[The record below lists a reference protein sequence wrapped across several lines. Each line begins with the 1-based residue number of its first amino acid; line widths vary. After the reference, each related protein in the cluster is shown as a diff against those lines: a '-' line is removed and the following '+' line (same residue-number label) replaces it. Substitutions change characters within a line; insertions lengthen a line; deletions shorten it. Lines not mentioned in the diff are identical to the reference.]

1 LVSNSY
7 AKINLGLRVLA
18 RRPDG
23 YHDIRTGFVFINWYD
38 RLQVEPAAE
47 TVFRCNK
54 PDVPADGSN
63 LVLRALDLLRK
74 ETGRKLNYRIQ
85 LSKNIPMG
93 AGLGGGSSNAAAML
107 RMVNEMAGLG
117 YSRDQLAALGVRL
130 GADVPVF
137 VMGQPAI
144 GGGTGGDLEFVDIQP
159 DAHIVTVF
167 PNVFSSTAEAYAHCM
182 PYEDEALDVRSVL
195 LDLPMD
201 DWPTFLVNDLEPPVM
216 AMLPVVGDLKDQM
229 MELGA
234 TYAAMSG
241 SGSSVFGLFEQEF
254 AAAEAFEYLK
264 QEGYPASLTSPGF
277 RIFAGH

>member
-1 LVSNSY
+1 MTSNSY

-54 PDVPADGSN
+54 PDVPADSSN

-74 ETGRKLNYRIQ
+74 ETGRTLNYRIQ

-107 RMVNEMAGLG
+107 RIVNEMEDLG
-117 YSRDQLAALGVRL
+117 YSREQLAAFGARL

-137 VMGQPAI
+137 VMGEPAI
-144 GGGTGGDLEFVDIQP
+144 GGGTGGDLKFVDIQP

-167 PNVFSSTAEAYAHCM
+167 PNVFSSTAEAYAHCT

-195 LDLPMD
+195 LDMPMD

-216 AMLPVVGDLKDQM
+216 ETLPIVGGLKDQM
-229 MELGA
+229 IEMGA

-264 QEGYPASLTSPGF
+264 AQGYPATLTPPRF
-277 RIFAGH
+277 RPKV

>member
-1 LVSNSY
+1 MISNSY

-38 RLQVEPAAE
+38 RLQVEPAPE

-54 PDVPADGSN
+54 PDVPADDSN
-63 LVLRALDLLRK
+63 LVMRALNLLRK
-74 ETGRKLNYRIQ
+74 ETGRNLNYRIQ

-93 AGLGGGSSNAAAML
+93 AGLGGGSGNAATFL
-107 RMVNEMAGLG
+107 RMVNEMEGLG
-117 YSRDQLAALGVRL
+117 YSLDQLAALGARL

-137 VMGQPAI
+137 VMGRPAI

-167 PNVFSSTAEAYAHCM
+167 PNEFSSTAEAYAHCA
-182 PYEDEALDVRSVL
+182 PYEDESLDVRSVL

-201 DWPTFLVNDLEPPVM
+201 DWSTFLVNDLEPPVIEV
-216 AMLPVVGDLKDQM
+216 LPVVGLLKDQM
-229 MELGA
+229 TEMGA
-234 TYAAMSG
+234 VYAAMSG

-254 AAAEAFEYLK
+254 AAAEAFEYLR
-264 QEGYPASLTSPGF
+264 QEGYPASLTPPGF
-277 RIFAGH
+277 RPKI